1 MFVFCATVYLLL
13 CGVLARNS
21 EIVQSTVLSTY
32 VSSTSWFGTCAC
44 VRLDTRL
51 KHRDNEIEAPM
62 PQGVF
67 DACSALEKLYL
78 DVSHMA
84 TLAGLALDNDQ
95 HSSSLPPA
103 ALLSE
108 RFTTYWR

>member
-13 CGVLARNS
+13 YGVLARNS
-21 EIVQSTVLSTY
+21 ELEISTCVSLS
-32 VSSTSWFGTCAC
+32 SWFGTCAC